1 MSDTYARV
9 GGLRMVHLRGGG
21 LVRADLE
28 ITAVSEEHYRRAS
41 ELLAKQIERGRA
53 PWMIRR
59 DPDHAL
65 PESLSGR
72 PETGPNAVWLSAAAD
87 SRGYSDPRWD
97 TEEAIEREGGK
108 VRPGEK
114 DTTALHWRFA
124 GKDER
129 TGETWA
135 TRVFRVP
142 VYNAQQCE
150 GLPDYDVGGTGWSH
164 HPSPGKILAVP
175 EVELSA
181 VGRARYD
188 FARDRIE
195 LPDPDRFADRQAYH
209 RTAIHEVGHWTGHP
223 SRLNRA
229 TLAQGVA
236 EGHGSRAYALE
247 ELRAEIHSY
256 LTGSRMGLGHDPSRH
271 ARFGGEWA
279 AALRED
285 PREIYRA
292 AHSAERISRYVT
304 ARMPEMQPARQATP
318 AIRETGRPLPVP
330 GRDPGRGR

>member
-9 GGLRMVHLRGGG
+9 GGVRMVHLRGGG

-41 ELLAKQIERGRA
+41 ELLAKQIERGQA

-72 PETGPNAVWLSAAAD
+72 PETGPNAVWLAAAAD
-87 SRGYSDPRWD
+87 SRGYSDPRWG

-108 VRPGEK
+108 VRSGET
-114 DTTALHWRFA
+114 DTTALQWRFA

-129 TGETWA
+129 TGETWE

-150 GLPDYDVGGTGWSH
+150 GLPDYDAGGTGWSH

-175 EVELSA
+175 EVGLSA

-195 LPDPDRFADRQAYH
+195 LPDPERFADRQAYH

-236 EGHGSRAYALE
+236 EGH
-247 ELRAEIHSY
+247 
-256 LTGSRMGLGHDPSRH
+256 DPSRH

-279 AALRED
+279 AALRGD

-304 ARMPEMQPARQATP
+304 ARMPEMEPARQATP